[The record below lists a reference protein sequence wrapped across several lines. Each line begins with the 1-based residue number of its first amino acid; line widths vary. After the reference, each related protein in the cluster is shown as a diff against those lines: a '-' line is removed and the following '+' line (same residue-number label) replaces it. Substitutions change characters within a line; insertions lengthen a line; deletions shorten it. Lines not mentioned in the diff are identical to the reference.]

1 MANTQEISK
10 DQTEVP
16 IPQNVLRQAEEA
28 EKKLNSSPGEEP
40 DEPAKEII
48 PPKKDTQLEALQHK
62 FDVLQGK
69 YNAEVPRL
77 NQQVVDAKAT
87 IEEKL
92 RQIEDLEIISEEEE
106 QVQENELDLKNYEGF
121 ESEILDIVNKVNNLS
136 GSKKDT
142 AIMKKLK
149 GQIAELEKN
158 SEKIAEHESYIND
171 KSIVDIERKEGKY
184 FDEIS
189 TGVKD
194 WEAVNNNPLFLNWLS
209 KEDEFSGFTRQEI
222 LTKARQTLNSKKTI
236 TVFNAFKKSL
246 KRPVRDISGEVVP
259 GGSVNSDGFSR
270 ETGSSLTQADV
281 AEAANAFAKGKIT
294 EEAFNK
300 IANEFQKTI

>member
-77 NQQVVDAKAT
+77 NQQVADAKAT

-92 RQIEDLEIISEEEE
+92 RQIEDLETMPAEEE
-106 QVQENELDLKNYEGF
+106 QEENELDLNDYEGF
-121 ESEILDIVNKVNNLS
+121 ESEILNIVNKVNHLS
-136 GSKKDT
+136 SSKKDT
-142 AIMKKLK
+142 ATIKELK
-149 GQIAELEKN
+149 SKISELEKN

-171 KSIVDIERKEGKY
+171 KSTADIKRKEGKY
-184 FDEIS
+184 FDELS

-194 WEAVNNNPLFLNWLS
+194 WEAVNNDPLFLDWLS

-236 TVFNAFKKSL
+236 AVFNAFKKSL

-259 GGSVNSDGFSR
+259 GGSVNSDDFSR
-270 ETGSSLTQADV
+270 ETGSSITQADV
-281 AEAANAFAKGKIT
+281 AEAANAFARGKIT